1 VYLNDSMFSTAELK
15 IGSGTSGMLVTE
27 VKKQMKSTLIVLRK
41 IVMARSEQG
50 LKVYPQPFRK

>member
-1 VYLNDSMFSTAELK
+1 MYLNDSMFSTAELK

>member
-1 VYLNDSMFSTAELK
+1 MFSTAELK